1 MIKSEEKT
9 MRTRAIRAC
18 LCDVL
23 LATDCVYSKDTET
36 AKKALQR
43 AENSLRELLSEGEPP
58 KLYKIEH

>member
-1 MIKSEEKT
+1 MTMSEEKAIK
-9 MRTRAIRAC
+9 TRAIRAC

-43 AENSLRELLSEGEPP
+43 AENNLRKLLSEEEPP
-58 KLYKIEH
+58 ELYKIVH